1 MVKLTVTPR
10 KRRASSD
17 PTGEPPPPPPRGIV
31 PPSASASLL
40 NRESYLI
47 AAIDRI
53 RPLFQAAGLDVP
65 PVRVSVGWPG
75 GRGGKNKIG
84 SCWPRAASKDGT
96 FQVFVS
102 PVVDD
107 THQALGVLVHEL
119 CHACTDCSGHGAD
132 FSKLARAVGL
142 EGKLTATYPSQT
154 LLDRL
159 NGFVIEPM
167 GTYPHSAIV
176 PEESGEKK
184 QGTRMVKCVC
194 EESGYT
200 CRTTRSWLDQYGAP
214 ISPKTKRP
222 MTVIEP
228 EPTGGEESA

>member
-10 KRRASSD
+10 RATT
-17 PTGEPPPPPPRGIV
+17 PPPEPPPPSSV
-31 PPSASASLL
+31 PASLL

-47 AAIDRI
+47 AAIDRL
-53 RPLFQAAGLDVP
+53 RLVFVAAGSDVP

-96 FQVFVS
+96 FQLFVS

-107 THQALGVLVHEL
+107 THQALGVLVHEI

-132 FSKLARAVGL
+132 FSKLARGVGL
-142 EGKLTATYPSQT
+142 EGKLTSTYPGQT
-154 LLDRL
+154 LIDRL
-159 NGFVIEPM
+159 NGLVIEQM

-176 PEESGEKK
+176 LEESGEKK

-200 CRTTRSWLDQYGAP
+200 CRTTRTWLERYGAP

-228 EPTGGEESA
+228 EPTGEEETA

>member
-1 MVKLTVTPR
+1 MVKLTVTPK
-10 KRRASSD
+10 KRRASA
-17 PTGEPPPPPPRGIV
+17 PLP
-31 PPSASASLL
+31 PPSAALPAGVTASQT
-40 NRESYLI
+40 NRETYLLS
-47 AAIDRI
+47 AIDRL
-53 RPLFQAAGLDVP
+53 RPLFQAAGLAIP

-75 GRGGKNKIG
+75 GRGGKNKVG
-84 SCWPRAASKDGT
+84 SCWPRAASRDGV

-142 EGKLTATYPSQT
+142 DGKLTATYPGQT
-154 LLDRL
+154 LIDRL
-159 NGFVIEPM
+159 NGLVIEPL
-167 GTYPHSAIV
+167 GSYPHAAIV

-184 QGTRMVKCVC
+184 QTTRMVKCVC
-194 EESGYT
+194 EDSGYT
-200 CRTTRSWLDQYGAP
+200 CRTTRAWLEKYGPP
-214 ISPKTKRP
+214 ISPKTKQP

-228 EPTGGEESA
+228 EPAETGGDE